1 MNPRLGGIGAFFQ
14 LTDLSLFH
22 DDLIMYRYTITFT
35 SDSLDEGALRD
46 ILEERFR
53 VYDCAVSRS
62 KVGQVPTA
70 GKSATYLTPKK
81 EAMAAHQG
89 RLMSLFEG
97 GALVSPKTIKKAI
110 PGLENSTL
118 QKDLLKLCA
127 AGLLRKVGHGMYQ
140 STSVPEPTEAEVLAV
155 RHSKRVRVTGT
166 EDERLLSFLA
176 EPREGTDIRFHL
188 RVSRQRVEQ
197 KVKLFMDK
205 GLVFREE
212 LDGRRYLYCSDAQ
225 KLEAELAVR
234 RAQLTHAAKR
244 VMEALPSG
252 PCLVSELAT
261 FCGLGVNGAREA
273 VIELENRGFVTA
285 FGIGGVKSITLTDAG
300 RASPYAVPDAPKAPP
315 SNLSDAFGDNRGDVI
330 ELLAVLGEAT
340 SKELTMALR
349 GLHPAKGDPNIGQ
362 RVQRLRGEGF
372 LHSIARE
379 DNKHPAHRLSK
390 KGEQVWVYIRPFR
403 DPPSRAVV
411 LDHVR
416 NGVEELHS
424 RLGGNGGEWVPNERA
439 FAMMRVIEAM
449 GTATQREIV
458 ELMDGPFE
466 HPRSADL
473 ALNVLKDRGLVE
485 RSGNGTARSPYRWA
499 MTEGGKERLRLAIAR
514 S

>member
-1 MNPRLGGIGAFFQ
+1 MGLIR
-14 LTDLSLFH
+14 
-22 DDLIMYRYTITFT
+22 DDWSMYRYTIAFT
-35 SDSLDEGALRD
+35 TDSLDEGALRD
-46 ILEERFR
+46 ILEDRFR

-70 GKSATYLTPKK
+70 GKSPTYLTPKK
-81 EAMAAHQG
+81 EAMAAHQA

-127 AGLLRKVGHGMYQ
+127 TGLLRKVGHGMYQ
-140 STSVPEPTEAEVLAV
+140 STAAPEPTEAEVQSV
-155 RHSKRVRVTGT
+155 RNSKRVRVTGN

-197 KVKLFMDK
+197 KVKIFMDK
-205 GLVFREE
+205 GLVFREQI
-212 LDGRRYLYCSDAQ
+212 DGRRYLYCSDAA
-225 KLEAELAVR
+225 KLEAEMAAR
-234 RAQLTHAAKR
+234 RAQPTHAAKR
-244 VMEALPSG
+244 IMEALPRG

-261 FCGLGVNGAREA
+261 FCGLGLNGAREA
-273 VIELENRGFVTA
+273 VVELEDRGLVVA
-285 FGIGGVKSITLTDAG
+285 LGIGGVKSVILTDAG
-300 RASPYAVPDAPKAPP
+300 RASPYSVPGAPKAAP
-315 SNLSDAFGDNRGDVI
+315 SDLAQAFGDHRGDVI
-330 ELLAVLGEAT
+330 ELLAVMGEAT
-340 SKELTMALR
+340 SKELTMALL
-349 GLHPAKGDPNIGQ
+349 GLHPDKGGPNIGQ

-372 LHSIARE
+372 LLSIVRE
-379 DNKHPAHRLSK
+379 DNKHPAHRLSE
-390 KGEQVWVYIRPFR
+390 KGEQIWQYILPFR
-403 DPPSRAVV
+403 HPPSRATV

-424 RLGGNGGEWVPNERA
+424 RLGGNGGVWQPNDRA
-439 FAMMRVIEAM
+439 IAMMQVMEAM
-449 GTATQREIV
+449 GSATQREIV
-458 ELMDGPFE
+458 ELMENPFE

-485 RSGNGTARSPYRWA
+485 RGGDGTAHSPYRWSLA
-499 MTEGGKERLRLAIAR
+499 EAGKVRLRPALA
-514 S
+514 